1 MRTKAGPLRKCM
13 SIIIGD
19 HPWTRNKASVCPPVR
34 LILGRQALRLEIG
47 SCGSMRLTG
56 SFAADGAPL
65 LRYQPTRA
73 ATTQPHVH
81 AAHSHNHDASG
92 ASEHRVDSGHD
103 VTLQ

>member
-1 MRTKAGPLRKCM
+1 
-13 SIIIGD
+13 
-19 HPWTRNKASVCPPVR
+19 
-34 LILGRQALRLEIG
+34 
-47 SCGSMRLTG
+47 MRLTG

-103 VTLQ
+103 VTLQSEEICSFLLFSVIILSNLRPFFQLCNL